1 MPERLSR
8 AVERLN
14 AAPALLLTLTALFWA
29 GNAIAGQLA
38 VGEIGPFTL
47 TFLRWALVSV
57 VLWILYGAEVR
68 AAWPEVRPR
77 MPRIV
82 LMASLGFT
90 IFNALFYVASYETS
104 AVNIG
109 ILQGAIPIFVL
120 IGAFVVH
127 GTRVGALQA
136 VGVLAT
142 LAGVVL
148 VATHGAPAQILALG
162 VNPGDALMLL
172 ACALY
177 AGYTVMLRTRPAIP
191 GRAFFTLMT
200 PIAAAT
206 ALPLVLIE
214 VFSEGFRPPTLN
226 GWLVTLYVTVF
237 PSCLSQLFFMR
248 GVDLIGPGRAGVFV
262 NLVPVFAALLA
273 VALLGQAFAWFHGL
287 ALGLVLGGIW
297 LAQRGSTPGAVPAI
311 RRSS

>member
-47 TFLRWALVSV
+47 TFLRWILVSV
-57 VLWILYGAEVR
+57 VLWILYGGEVV
-68 AAWPEVRPR
+68 AAWPQVRPR

-82 LMASLGFT
+82 VMASLGFT
-90 IFNALFYVASYETS
+90 IFNALFYVASHRTT

-109 ILQGAIPIFVL
+109 ILQGSIPVFVL
-120 IGAFVVH
+120 IGAFVFH
-127 GTRVGALQA
+127 GTRVGALQG

-142 LAGVVL
+142 IAGVVL
-148 VATHGAPAQILALG
+148 VATRGAPGDLLALG

-177 AGYTVMLRTRPAIP
+177 SGYTVMLRSRPAIP

-206 ALPLVLIE
+206 ALPLAAVEAL
-214 VFSEGFRPPTLN
+214 SAGFEPPTLQ
-226 GWLVTLYVTVF
+226 GWLVTLYVAVF

-273 VALLGQAFAWFHGL
+273 VALLGQEFAWFHGL
-287 ALGLVLGGIW
+287 ALVLVIGGIW
-297 LAQRGSTPGAVPAI
+297 LAQRGADPSAMPAV